1 LTYVAQNDSNHHCFI
16 GNYYLEIGQPL
27 TDLTFDLYSVN
38 GLLLN
43 SRQIE
48 VADRVPEVE
57 ISVVDLDGVT
67 LSRVLG
73 GGDEF
78 VKIVITDADDPF
90 SPIIGDLNIT
100 WPGAERLTYPIDI
113 LEGSNTMLVELPVVE
128 VPLESGN
135 LIVDAKITGKH
146 GASQSKQFEIP
157 LILTLPEIVEYSIC
171 NWLGPID
178 ELMFGKTA
186 TLTLVIDSERPIESV
201 TASLYQENWV
211 VSAPEVEQPVWSQP
225 DENCLNSSTEGEV
238 IYFRVKLD
246 SSFTDDGGTLT
257 FTVKNI
263 DGLSSSGQIPLLF
276 AHAPPVIMV
285 VAEEEIAAGE
295 DFYVNGFVND
305 ADGLSDVTCFY
316 YVAQGNQS
324 LANIQSLFLGHPLD
338 DFEGELIYPVP
349 IGLANQ
355 SINVSYSCSDS
366 NDGYDNVTIEVNILP
381 PLPCNNCSG
390 EVQPNLNQSSS
401 GQQPNALYLV
411 IAIVIISIIISLLIF
426 MYKNKPVEEEI
437 DWSSLNQNQQ
447 SEKLVVEIP
456 ESEVDGL
463 FEGQSEDEELLQQ
476 LSSDELELPEGWTI
490 DTFSEW
496 LNGPLPEGWDEAQW
510 QQYRLEKLA
519 IIESK
524 GLL

>member
-1 LTYVAQNDSNHHCFI
+1 
-16 GNYYLEIGQPL
+16 
-27 TDLTFDLYSVN
+27 
-38 GLLLN
+38 
-43 SRQIE
+43 
-48 VADRVPEVE
+48 
-57 ISVVDLDGVT
+57 
-67 LSRVLG
+67 
-73 GGDEF
+73 
-78 VKIVITDADDPF
+78 
-90 SPIIGDLNIT
+90 
-100 WPGAERLTYPIDI
+100 
-113 LEGSNTMLVELPVVE
+113 
-128 VPLESGN
+128 
-135 LIVDAKITGKH
+135 
-146 GASQSKQFEIP
+146 
-157 LILTLPEIVEYSIC
+157 
-171 NWLGPID
+171 
-178 ELMFGKTA
+178 MFGKTA
-186 TLTLVIDSERPIESV
+186 TLTLVIDSERPIESI

-324 LANIQSLFLGHPLD
+324 LANIQSLFLGYPLD

-411 IAIVIISIIISLLIF
+411 IAIVIISIIISLLLF
-426 MYKNKPVEEEI
+426 LYKNKPVEEEI

-476 LSSDELELPEGWTI
+476 LPSDELELPEGWTI
-490 DTFSEW
+490 DAFSEW